1 MQLYAI
7 LLYELVYE
15 SNQIIK
21 IEWNSRLDNI
31 NVVI

>member
-31 NVVI
+31 DVVV